1 MSSWLSCVGTECLN
15 CNLTDD
21 PDEMDPFDS
30 LRLYARVHT
39 GAAKR
44 MPNFEGSDLG
54 RFPLVSADFRTS
66 GPLPERCR
74 RVDAFLPKA
83 RAGNTSVEATSR
95 PRSTS
100 ARRTSTTATTSRWAT
115 CGT

>member
-44 MPNFEGSDLG
+44 MHNFEGSDLG
-54 RFPLVSADFRTS
+54 RFPLVSADSRTS
-66 GPLPERCR
+66 DRLS
-74 RVDAFLPKA
+74 K
-83 RAGNTSVEATSR
+83 R
-95 PRSTS
+95 PRRADVFPGTRASQRRRITLS
-100 ARRTSTTATTSRWAT
+100 AAPGPAGRSVNASRMNT
-115 CGT
+115 

>member
-44 MPNFEGSDLG
+44 MRHAQLHFG
-54 RFPLVSADFRTS
+54 RFPLVSADFWTS
-66 GPLPERCR
+66 GHLSERSR
-74 RVDAFLPKA
+74 SVDAFPPNA

-100 ARRTSTTATTSRWAT
+100 ARRTSTTATTSRRAT

>member
-30 LRLYARVHT
+30 LRLYARIHT

-44 MPNFEGSDLG
+44 MPNFKGSDLG
-54 RFPLVSADFRTS
+54 RFPLVSADFWTS
-66 GPLPERCR
+66 DHLSERFR
-74 RVDAFLPKA
+74 SVDVFSVTRA
-83 RAGNTSVEATSR
+83 R
-95 PRSTS
+95 
-100 ARRTSTTATTSRWAT
+100 
-115 CGT
+115 GTLTLKLT

>member
-30 LRLYARVHT
+30 LRLYARIHT

-44 MPNFEGSDLG
+44 MPNFKGSDLG
-54 RFPLVSADFRTS
+54 RFPLVPADFGTS
-66 GPLPERCR
+66 DHLWERSR
-74 RVDAFLPKA
+74 RVDAFAGTRA
-83 RAGNTSVEATSR
+83 RGTLMLK
-95 PRSTS
+95 
-100 ARRTSTTATTSRWAT
+100 RT
-115 CGT
+115 

>member
-44 MPNFEGSDLG
+44 ARRAQLRRLRSRP
-54 RFPLVSADFRTS
+54 VSADFRTS
-66 GPLPERCR
+66 DHLSERCR
-74 RVDAFLPKA
+74 SVDAFLPNA
-83 RAGNTSVEATSR
+83 RAGNK
-95 PRSTS
+95 
-100 ARRTSTTATTSRWAT
+100 
-115 CGT
+115 